1 MKPAMPKAVATRLP
15 LYLRR
20 LESLSADGVQTISSR
35 ELAASLGQN
44 DAQVRKDLAYFGT
57 FGRPGVG
64 YPVAGLITKLR
75 KILGTDRLWRVALVG
90 FGNLG
95 RALVAYRGFQRKAF
109 KIQAVFDADPAKIG
123 RRAGD
128 LVVQDGAEMVVEI
141 RRLGIPLAIL
151 AVPGPV
157 AQEVADRCVEAG
169 VAGLL
174 NFAPVKLNLPHDV
187 SVINVDLTVRLEQLA
202 FLVSSAARRAETAG
216 YPRAP

>member
-1 MKPAMPKAVATRLP
+1 MKPPIPKAVATRLP

-20 LESLSADGVQTISSR
+20 LEALSAEGVQTISSR
-35 ELAASLGQN
+35 ELADSLGQK

-64 YPVAGLITKLR
+64 YPVGDLMGRLR
-75 KILGTDRLWRVALVG
+75 QILGTDRLWRVALVG

-95 RALVAYRGFQRKAF
+95 RALVAYRGFHRRAF
-109 KIQAVFDADPAKIG
+109 KVQAVFDSDPAKIG

-128 LVVQDGAEMVVEI
+128 LVVQDSAELAAEV

-174 NFAPVKLNLPHDV
+174 NFAPVKLDLPPAV

-202 FLVSSAARRAETAG
+202 FLVSSAARRGQGA
-216 YPRAP
+216 